1 MKVLVKAIKERPDF
15 KNIDLDNNNFS
26 GDTITELF
34 SILPLSKINLTKN
47 VLTEQQITPLS
58 KQIKTNRSL
67 QQIYL
72 SHNQLSDGSVA
83 ILADGMKDNNTLT
96 ELFMTHNDLSG
107 MSGEAF
113 IKSLAGKSALKSLA
127 LNNCRI
133 GLIQIRALAE
143 VLKDND

>member
-1 MKVLVKAIKERPDF
+1 MLVKSIKERTDF
-15 KNIDLDNNNFS
+15 KNIDLDNNKFS
-26 GDTITELF
+26 GETITELF

-47 VLTEQQITPLS
+47 VLTEQQVSPLS
-58 KQIKTNRSL
+58 KQIKTNKSL

-113 IKSLAGKSALKSLA
+113 IRSLGGKNGLKSLA
-127 LNNCRI
+127 LNNCKI
-133 GLIQIRALAE
+133 GLP
-143 VLKDND
+143 